1 MTSTENPLDLAI
13 SGNGYFAI
21 ETPVGPRYTRNG
33 VFQLNADRQLVT
45 SSGQAVLGEGGA
57 PITLP
62 ANSAEV
68 TITRDGTISTDQGP
82 AGRLRVVRFETA
94 QARTKLAD
102 GLYDAAGPEALRAED
117 AEAVPGRIEG

>member
-1 MTSTENPLDLAI
+1 MRISDWSSDVCSSDLI

-33 VFQLNADRQLVT
+33 VFQPNADRQLVT
-45 SSGQAVLGEGGA
+45 SSGQPVLGEGGA

-62 ANSAEV
+62 ANSADV

-82 AGRLRVVRFETA
+82 AGRLRVEI
-94 QARTKLAD
+94 
-102 GLYDAAGPEALRAED
+102 GRAH
-117 AEAVPGRIEG
+117 V